1 MQSSNDSHDPL
12 VHTSPHFTVIQM
24 FDDYTATFISEVM
37 VVASDGYELL
47 YPESEHN
54 IEPLGLGPLSLCI
67 PGCTTE
73 TVVAAT
79 LHFT

>member
-1 MQSSNDSHDPL
+1 
-12 VHTSPHFTVIQM
+12 
-24 FDDYTATFISEVM
+24 M